1 MAKDSDDTASQN
13 RRQLQSVE
21 RRRRVLAAANRAFSL
36 NGFRKT
42 SVDLIAEEA
51 GVSKALVFAF
61 FGHKDALYDAV
72 IEQTLTAWT
81 GFAEHQAAQY
91 HDRPELELASM
102 FRGSFEFASHTP
114 MLRVLMAR
122 QDRAIQERLKSLP
135 KIVRDWRGRFA
146 SVLQRGVDQ
155 GVFRKELD
163 PFLTSRVIHD
173 IQGLYLDAMIQ
184 DDGAEYDPKHMEAAL
199 QLLLKGLID
208 PAWSQPK
215 G

>member
-1 MAKDSDDTASQN
+1 
-13 RRQLQSVE
+13 
-21 RRRRVLAAANRAFSL
+21 
-36 NGFRKT
+36 
-42 SVDLIAEEA
+42 
-51 GVSKALVFAF
+51 
-61 FGHKDALYDAV
+61 
-72 IEQTLTAWT
+72 
-81 GFAEHQAAQY
+81 
-91 HDRPELELASM
+91 
-102 FRGSFEFASHTP
+102 